1 MKPPPTRPPRWADR
15 FLEWYCRPE
24 LLEEIQGDAYELFDK
39 RIKDLGLEVARRRF
53 AWDVLRSFRL
63 STIKHFNP
71 NLSPMLLKN
80 NFKIA
85 WRQLLKQKMYSVIKI
100 GGFALGVAACLLIA
114 LYIKD
119 ELSYDKHYPD
129 NEQIYRLLGTRTIEG
144 KTDRGVHFPAPL
156 AKVLIEDYPEI
167 EAAGRFLASP
177 LFGARSTEV
186 RPEERRENTHEEG
199 FIFADQAL
207 LEILQVEMV
216 YGELEHALDQPN
228 TIVLSQSKAEQ
239 YFPNQDPVG
248 KNLILNNDLSR
259 PYKIGGVMADL
270 PSNSHL
276 HQFDFWRTMED
287 QEFWE
292 GEQNFWRASNYHT
305 YIKVKPGTDAVQ
317 LEEKLMG
324 IVEKYVIPDE
334 IAQGNLAIREE
345 LKGIGFDLQPI
356 ADIHLTSNGVHDRL
370 SHGDIRFVW
379 LFGGIAVFILLI
391 ATINFINLST
401 AKSANR
407 AKEVGLRKV
416 VGSFRSNL
424 INQFLTE
431 SILFSLMS
439 FILGTLLAWGLLPFF
454 NELASKTLTFPWTAW
469 GLYPTLLAAA
479 IGVGLLAG
487 LYPAIY
493 LSAFKPINVLKGAI
507 SMGSKSSRMRSGLVI
522 FQFTTSIILIIGTAI
537 IHRQMEFILHKE
549 IGFDKD
555 QVLLIQGANTLDDK
569 VATFKQNLLNMPMIK
584 EVSVSDYLP
593 ITGTK
598 RNGNGFW
605 KEGKVNEDQPVSGQ
619 MWRIDHDY
627 VKTMGMKIVA
637 GRDFSIEMPTDSQG
651 VLVNQEMVDRLQLEN
666 PIGQRITNS
675 GASWPIIGV
684 VENFHFESLKS
695 EIGPLCMSIG
705 NSANIISAKVNSSD
719 ISTLLAEVTASWDQF
734 APHQPIRYTFLDES
748 YAYMYADVQRM
759 ERIFSSFAILAIIVA
774 CLGLFALSAFMAEQ
788 RSKEIGIRKVL
799 GASVNSLIQLLTSH
813 FLLLVLIS
821 FVLAMPIAWYM
832 MSKWLEDYAYPT
844 PISWMDF
851 LWSGILAILIAVVT
865 ISFQAIR
872 AAKGN
877 PIEAIR
883 TE

>member
-1 MKPPPTRPPRWADR
+1 MKPTPTGPPRWADR

-39 RIKDLGLEVARRRF
+39 RRKDLGSEVARRRF

-129 NEQIYRLLGTRTIEG
+129 TAQIYRLLGTRTAEG
-144 KTDRGVHFPAPL
+144 KTERGVHFPAPL
-156 AKVLIEDYPEI
+156 AKALVEDYPEV

-228 TIVLSQSKAEQ
+228 TIVISKSKSEQ

-248 KNLILNNDLSR
+248 ENLILNNDLSR
-259 PYKIGGVMADL
+259 PYKIGGVMEDL
-270 PSNSHL
+270 PTNSHL
-276 HQFDFWRTMED
+276 HQFDFWRTMEG

-305 YIKVKPGTDAVQ
+305 YIKVQPGTDVME
-317 LEEKLMG
+317 LDEKLMG

-345 LKGIGFDLQPI
+345 LEGIGFDLQPI
-356 ADIHLTSNGVHDRL
+356 ADIHLTSNGVRDRL
-370 SHGDIRFVW
+370 SHGDVRFVW

-439 FILGTLLAWGLLPFF
+439 FVLGTLLAWGLLPFF

-469 GLYPTLLAAA
+469 TLYPILLAAA

-522 FQFTTSIILIIGTAI
+522 FQFTTSIILIIGTAV
-537 IHRQMEFILHKE
+537 IHRQMDFILNKE

-569 VATFKQNLLNMPMIK
+569 VATFKQDLQNMPMIK
-584 EVSVSDYLP
+584 QVSVSDYLP

-605 KEGKVNEDQPVSGQ
+605 KEGKVNEEQPVSGQ

-705 NSANIISAKVNSSD
+705 NSANIISAKINSSD
-719 ISTLLAEVTASWDQF
+719 MSTLLAEVTASWDQF
-734 APHQPIRYTFLDES
+734 APHQPIRYTFLDQS

-813 FLLLVLIS
+813 FLFLVLIS
-821 FVLAMPIAWYM
+821 FIMAIPIAWYM
-832 MSKWLEDYAYPT
+832 MNQWLADYAYPT

-851 LWSGILAILIAVVT
+851 LLSGLLAILIAVFT

-872 AAKGN
+872 AARGN

>member
-1 MKPPPTRPPRWADR
+1 MKPTPTGPPRWADR

-39 RIKDLGLEVARRRF
+39 RIKDLGSEVARRRF

-129 NEQIYRLLGTRTIEG
+129 NAQIYRLLGTRTAEG
-144 KTDRGVHFPAPL
+144 KTERGVHFPAPL
-156 AKVLIEDYPEI
+156 AKALVEDYPEV

-228 TIVLSQSKAEQ
+228 TIVISKSKSEQ

-259 PYKIGGVMADL
+259 PYKIGGVMEDL
-270 PSNSHL
+270 PTNSHL
-276 HQFDFWRTMED
+276 HQFDFWRTMEG

-305 YIKVKPGTDAVQ
+305 YIKVQPGTDVME
-317 LEEKLMG
+317 LDEKLMG

-345 LKGIGFDLQPI
+345 LEGIGFDLQPI
-356 ADIHLTSNGVHDRL
+356 ADIHLTSNGVRDRL
-370 SHGDIRFVW
+370 SHGDVRFVW

-439 FILGTLLAWGLLPFF
+439 FVLGTLLAWGLLPFF

-469 GLYPTLLAAA
+469 ALYPILLAAA

-522 FQFTTSIILIIGTAI
+522 FQFTTSIILIIGTAV
-537 IHRQMEFILHKE
+537 IHRQMDFILNKE

-569 VATFKQNLLNMPMIK
+569 VATFKQDLQNMPMIK
-584 EVSVSDYLP
+584 QVSVSDYLP

-605 KEGKVNEDQPVSGQ
+605 KEGKVNEEQPVSGQ

-705 NSANIISAKVNSSD
+705 NSANIISAKINSSD
-719 ISTLLAEVTASWDQF
+719 MSTLLAEVTASWDQF
-734 APHQPIRYTFLDES
+734 APHQPIRYTFLDQS

-813 FLLLVLIS
+813 FLFLVLIS
-821 FVLAMPIAWYM
+821 FIIAIPIAWYM
-832 MSKWLEDYAYPT
+832 MNQWLADYAYPT

-851 LWSGILAILIAVVT
+851 LLSGLLAILIAVFT

-872 AAKGN
+872 AARGN

>member
-1 MKPPPTRPPRWADR
+1 MKPTPTGPPRWADR

-39 RIKDLGLEVARRRF
+39 RIKDLGSEVARRRF

-129 NEQIYRLLGTRTIEG
+129 NAQIYRLLGTRTAEG
-144 KTDRGVHFPAPL
+144 KTERGVHFPAPL
-156 AKVLIEDYPEI
+156 AKALVEDYPEV

-228 TIVLSQSKAEQ
+228 TIVISKSKSEQ

-259 PYKIGGVMADL
+259 PYKIGGVMEDL
-270 PSNSHL
+270 PTNSHL
-276 HQFDFWRTMED
+276 HQFDFWRTMEG

-305 YIKVKPGTDAVQ
+305 YIKVQPGTDVME
-317 LEEKLMG
+317 LDEKLMG

-345 LKGIGFDLQPI
+345 LEGIGFDLQPI
-356 ADIHLTSNGVHDRL
+356 ADIHLTSNGVRDRL
-370 SHGDIRFVW
+370 SHGDVRFVW

-439 FILGTLLAWGLLPFF
+439 FVLGTLLAWGLLPFF

-469 GLYPTLLAAA
+469 ALYPILLAAA

-522 FQFTTSIILIIGTAI
+522 FQFTTSIILIIGTAV
-537 IHRQMEFILHKE
+537 IHRQMDFILNKE

-569 VATFKQNLLNMPMIK
+569 VATFKQDLQNMPMIK
-584 EVSVSDYLP
+584 QVSVSDYLP

-605 KEGKVNEDQPVSGQ
+605 KEGKVNEEQPVSGQ

-705 NSANIISAKVNSSD
+705 NSANIISAKINSSD
-719 ISTLLAEVTASWDQF
+719 MSTLLAEVTASWDQF
-734 APHQPIRYTFLDES
+734 APHQPIRYTFLDQS

-813 FLLLVLIS
+813 FLFLVLIS
-821 FVLAMPIAWYM
+821 FIMAIPIAWYM
-832 MSKWLEDYAYPT
+832 MNQWLADYAYPT

-851 LWSGILAILIAVVT
+851 LLSGLLAILIAVFT

-872 AAKGN
+872 AARGN

>member
-1 MKPPPTRPPRWADR
+1 MKPTPTGPPRWADR

-39 RIKDLGLEVARRRF
+39 RIKDLGSEVARRRF

-129 NEQIYRLLGTRTIEG
+129 NAQIYRLLGTRTAEG
-144 KTDRGVHFPAPL
+144 KTERGVHFPAPL
-156 AKVLIEDYPEI
+156 AKALVEDYPEV

-216 YGELEHALDQPN
+216 YGELEHALNQPN
-228 TIVLSQSKAEQ
+228 TIVISKSKSEQ

-259 PYKIGGVMADL
+259 PYKIGGVMEDL
-270 PSNSHL
+270 PTNSHL
-276 HQFDFWRTMED
+276 HQFDFWRTMEG

-305 YIKVKPGTDAVQ
+305 YIKVQPGTDVME
-317 LEEKLMG
+317 LDEKLMG

-345 LKGIGFDLQPI
+345 LEGIGFDLQPI
-356 ADIHLTSNGVHDRL
+356 ADIHLTSNGVRDRL
-370 SHGDIRFVW
+370 SHGDVRFVW

-439 FILGTLLAWGLLPFF
+439 FVLGTLLAWGLLPFF

-469 GLYPTLLAAA
+469 ALYPILLAAA

-522 FQFTTSIILIIGTAI
+522 FQFTTSIILIIGTAV
-537 IHRQMEFILHKE
+537 IHRQMDFILNKE

-569 VATFKQNLLNMPMIK
+569 VATFKQNLQNMPMIK
-584 EVSVSDYLP
+584 QVSVSDYLP

-605 KEGKVNEDQPVSGQ
+605 KEGKVNEEQPVSGQ

-705 NSANIISAKVNSSD
+705 NSANIISAKINSSD
-719 ISTLLAEVTASWDQF
+719 MSTLLAEVTASWDQF
-734 APHQPIRYTFLDES
+734 APHQPIRYTFLDQS

-813 FLLLVLIS
+813 FLFLVLIS
-821 FVLAMPIAWYM
+821 FIMAIPIAWYM
-832 MSKWLEDYAYPT
+832 MNQWLADYAYPT

-851 LWSGILAILIAVVT
+851 LLSGLLAILIAVFT

-872 AAKGN
+872 AARGN